1 MRLINSGQAFG
12 GEQNTVTQIPGS
24 PPSRR
29 EGSLSS
35 VVYLHLSLSLSLSY
49 VYSLSLF
56 LFSGRKGSRLTLR
69 ACGNNTRKG
78 NQPPGY
84 FYDYLYTVQ
93 VYCIDCNIQEEGR
106 RRRLITLTSWDFST
120 PPDFFF
126 PLFFFFQKVFFIFF
140 FIFFFSLPFI
150 SSITNPSRF
159 NVSFL
164 LSMHDLVS
172 SAHFAKMLDL
182 SSRTESRYVSV
193 PRIMCEKDKSK
204 DTAATMRKSTVILE
218 TLRA

>member
-1 MRLINSGQAFG
+1 MESRTPWPRSLGPLQV
-12 GEQNTVTQIPGS
+12 GEKVL
-24 PPSRR
+24 
-29 EGSLSS
+29 SLLLSIS
-35 VVYLHLSLSLSLSY
+35 TSLSLSLSY

-126 PLFFFFQKVFFIFF
+126 SPVLFFLESFFYFFFLFFFLSPLYFINNQPLTIQRLFSPLHAWF
-140 FIFFFSLPFI
+140 GFICPFCQDVGSLFTHRVTLCI
-150 SSITNPSRF
+150 CTTY
-159 NVSFL
+159 NVWE
-164 LSMHDLVS
+164 
-172 SAHFAKMLDL
+172 
-182 SSRTESRYVSV
+182 R
-193 PRIMCEKDKSK
+193 
-204 DTAATMRKSTVILE
+204 
-218 TLRA
+218 